1 MVDVNVEAR
10 ILKLEP
16 ALMGLLEELL
26 TNARAALKQYAFREA
41 TEMFRQVFVF
51 GWPFSET
58 FESIKDEG
66 EIGLITTA
74 RLKKMI
80 DEGGTK
86 FGNGSVVLSNTD
98 GTSTIADAEGATKI
112 MRGGNPGQGWSSVD
126 DRGYDEHGQ
135 PRQGGGSKKKRK
147 RRKRGGGPRK
157 SKKNKTRRR

>member
-1 MVDVNVEAR
+1 
-10 ILKLEP
+10 
-16 ALMGLLEELL
+16 
-26 TNARAALKQYAFREA
+26 
-41 TEMFRQVFVF
+41 
-51 GWPFSET
+51 
-58 FESIKDEG
+58 
-66 EIGLITTA
+66 
-74 RLKKMI
+74 MI

-98 GTSTIADAEGATKI
+98 GTSTIADAEGATKTTI
-112 MRGGNPGQGWSSVD
+112 SATGKVVGSKNKEGSGWSSVD